1 MHVYATASHG
11 HSFGLFIN
19 NEWVRPE
26 GRSLYETR
34 EHVVKETVMTKPK
47 LLKYIYRLEQT
58 EVFSNAKF
66 PAKKKHVLKLALTAR
81 NAFLGYKIIGAPK
94 TFKNQPR
101 PLLKPSSVNFSQ
113 NS

>member
-34 EHVVKETVMTKPK
+34 EHVVKETIMTKPK
-47 LLKYIYRLEQT
+47 WEK
-58 EVFSNAKF
+58 
-66 PAKKKHVLKLALTAR
+66 
-81 NAFLGYKIIGAPK
+81 
-94 TFKNQPR
+94 
-101 PLLKPSSVNFSQ
+101 
-113 NS
+113 